1 MDERLMKQIIIDGVK
16 AGKWQYLNEFVKY
29 AISRMAIQNQDVT
42 IAQVFDEWAENRC
55 INPSETNFS
64 ELRLNLDYYL
74 PKEKYKKAQKFVL

>member
-42 IAQVFDEWAENRC
+42 IAQVF
-55 INPSETNFS
+55 
-64 ELRLNLDYYL
+64 
-74 PKEKYKKAQKFVL
+74 